1 MKKINILC
9 TRNSELLAKSISEK
23 LEVSFI
29 KPNVRCFNN
38 GEICVSVLEPLTDAF
53 VIAAT
58 ETDND
63 WIELFLLLDSIREAQ
78 DITLCLT
85 YMGYSRQ
92 DQQNPNESMAARVF
106 ASILE
111 TFHINRCVLI
121 DNHSEPLL
129 RIPTQ
134 HLSAR
139 TLFEHDIA
147 DKYNSLD
154 QVVLVSP
161 DLGGVRRA
169 YDLSRSLKCDFII
182 CNKAK
187 TVFGELKRIDPIGSV
202 KDKLCILIDDMIDS
216 GATICHAAEALVRAG
231 ARGVVAY
238 CTHGVLST
246 GALERLVLS
255 DISEVILTDS
265 LRKDIVFPSKIRKIS
280 IDSLLVDA
288 IRCIVQPICCV
299 S

>member
-1 MKKINILC
+1 MHILC
-9 TRNSELLAKSISEK
+9 TRNSENLARSVAEK
-23 LEVSFI
+23 LTVPLTV
-29 KPNVRCFNN
+29 PNIRRFNN
-38 GEICVSVLEPLTDAF
+38 NEICVAVREPMDCAV

-58 ETDND
+58 ETDSD
-63 WIELFLLLDSIREAQ
+63 WIELFLLLDSIRNVK

-106 ASILE
+106 ATLLE
-111 TFHINRCVLI
+111 TFNITRCVLI

-129 RIPTQ
+129 RIPLQ

-139 TLFEHDIA
+139 TVFAQDIN

-154 QVVLVSP
+154 QAVIVSP

-169 YDLSRSLKCDFII
+169 YDMSLALKCDFII

-187 TVFGELKRIDPIGSV
+187 TVFGELKRIDPIGTV
-202 KDKLCILIDDMIDS
+202 KGKLCILVDDMIDS
-216 GATICHAAEALVRAG
+216 GSTICHAAESLIRAG

-238 CTHGVLST
+238 CTHGIFSD
-246 GALERLVLS
+246 GALEKLVAS
-255 DISEVILTDS
+255 DISEIILTDT
-265 LRKDIVFPSKIRKIS
+265 LQKDVTLPPKIRKLS
-280 IDSLLVDA
+280 IDSLIVDA
-288 IRCIVQPICCV
+288 IRSIVQPICCV

>member
-1 MKKINILC
+1 MILC
-9 TRNSELLAKSISEK
+9 TRNSADLATLVSEK
-23 LEVSFI
+23 LELPLV

-38 GEICVSVLEPLTDAF
+38 KEICVSFRGYINHAT

-63 WIELFLLLDSIREAQ
+63 WIELFLLLDALRSTK

-85 YMGYSRQ
+85 YMGYARQ
-92 DQQNPNESMAARVF
+92 DQQNPNESMAARMF
-106 ASILE
+106 AGLLE
-111 TFHINRCVLI
+111 TMNISRCIMI

-134 HLSAR
+134 HISAR
-139 TLFEHDIA
+139 TLFERDIA

-154 QVVLVSP
+154 QIVLVSP

-169 YDLSRSLKCDFII
+169 YDMSRSLKCDFII

-216 GATICHAAEALVRAG
+216 GSTICHAAEALIRAG

-238 CTHGVLST
+238 CTHGVLSK
-246 GALERLVLS
+246 GSLERLASS
-255 DISEVILTDS
+255 DISEIVLTDS
-265 LRKDIVFPSKIRKIS
+265 LQKDIVFPSKIRKIS
-280 IDSLLVDA
+280 IDSLLVDT
-288 IRCIVQPICCV
+288 IRSIVQPICCV

>member
-1 MKKINILC
+1 MMIIC
-9 TRNSELLAKSISEK
+9 TRNSKILATSVSEK
-23 LEVSFI
+23 LEFPLVV
-29 KPNVRCFNN
+29 PNVRQFNN
-38 GEICVSVLEPLTDAF
+38 GEICVSFRGQINSATI
-53 VIAAT
+53 IANT
-58 ETDND
+58 ETDSD
-63 WIELFLLLDSIREAQ
+63 WIELFLLLDAMKGVK

-92 DQQNPNESMAARVF
+92 DQQNSNESMAARMF

-111 TFHINRCVLI
+111 TTNISRCIMI
-121 DNHSEPLL
+121 DNHSEPLI

-134 HLSAR
+134 HISAR
-139 TLFEHDIA
+139 TVFERDIA
-147 DKYNSLD
+147 DKYSSD

-169 YDLSRSLKCDFII
+169 YDMSRALKCEFII

-216 GATICHAAEALVRAG
+216 GATICHAAESLIRAG
-231 ARGVVAY
+231 ARGVIAY
-238 CTHGVLST
+238 CTHGVLSK
-246 GALERLVLS
+246 GSIERLASS
-255 DISEVILTDS
+255 DISEIVLTDT
-265 LRKDIVFPSKIRKIS
+265 LQKDIVFPSKIRKIS